1 LGGFELVLSFR
12 GRKVETEDEVVE
24 IEDALFELLEA
35 GESWDGH
42 ELRAASRDVCV
53 LTPDAEATFARI
65 APFLSGAGLIEDVTV
80 AARPLAGDT
89 FVTLWPRRG
98 EPFDRG

>member
-1 LGGFELVLSFR
+1 MSYELVLSFR

-35 GESWDGH
+35 GETWDGH
-42 ELRAASRDVCV
+42 AMHAAAREVSL
-53 LTPDAEATFARI
+53 LTPDAHATFSRLV
-65 APFLSGAGLIEDVTV
+65 PFLTTAGLIDHVTA
-80 AARPLAGDT
+80 AARPLATNT
-89 FVTLWPRRG
+89 FVTLWPRSG